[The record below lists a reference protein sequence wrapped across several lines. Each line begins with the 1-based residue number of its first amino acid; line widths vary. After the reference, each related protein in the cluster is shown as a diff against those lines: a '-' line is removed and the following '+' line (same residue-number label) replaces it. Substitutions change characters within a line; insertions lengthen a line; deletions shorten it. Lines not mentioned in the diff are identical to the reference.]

1 MRNFLFFFALFLLFT
16 GCGGGGG
23 GGGGGSTGPTVTPPT
38 IVTLG
43 GVDFDTA
50 QSDIST
56 WFSPTAPSITLY
68 LYGPSVDSMN
78 RRSFTYVYSSTSVG
92 GVPGIQVARSRRQV
106 SSGALQQVQVTVLA
120 KAVDGGLYIIS
131 NQRGSGLSYID
142 WTAGLGGAVPS
153 RYLLPSPSTIG
164 TYLGGYRQQY
174 APATPGG
181 EETMSTPTLNTNTPS
196 GLFNAAL
203 QVYGYDGGEFL
214 RQGEGIIEIDESAI
228 TGQPAGTTGWKAVIP
243 ASG

>member
-1 MRNFLFFFALFLLFT
+1 MRNVLFFFALSLLFT

-23 GGGGGSTGPTVTPPT
+23 GGSSDTVTPPT

-43 GVDFDTA
+43 GVDFDVA
-50 QSDIST
+50 QSGTSPY
-56 WFSPTAPSITLY
+56 FSSTAPSITLY

-78 RRSFTYVYSSTSVG
+78 RLSFTYVYSSTSVG
-92 GVPGIQVARSRRQV
+92 GVPGVQVARSRRQV
-106 SSGALQQVQVTVLA
+106 SSGALQQVQVTVFA
-120 KAVDGGLYIIS
+120 KATDGGVYIIS
-131 NQRGSGLSYID
+131 NQRGTGFPYID

-153 RYLLPSPSTIG
+153 RYLLPLPATSG

-181 EETMSTPTLNTNTPS
+181 EETMSTPTLNSNTPS